1 MPGSLRLLPF
11 CCPEAHP
18 PDFASLAFS
27 ITLRADR
34 NGEAPTMAQTDD
46 QVSPYLLRPLR
57 RLEDVVAA
65 RMAKGKPPAASGRL
79 REPSLSETAAK
90 ERAT

>member
-1 MPGSLRLLPF
+1 
-11 CCPEAHP
+11 
-18 PDFASLAFS
+18 
-27 ITLRADR
+27 
-34 NGEAPTMAQTDD
+34 MAQTDD

-65 RMAKGKPPAASGRL
+65 RTAKGKPPAASGRP
-79 REPSLSETAAK
+79 REPRSPETATK